1 MASRFN
7 SAPIEGPKTIKIKPG
22 VSQVSEVSEAMQNGA
37 LLLTATAGQAA
48 DWKRRLSVASGA
60 GVIETPA
67 VVSWQQ
73 WLADLIATDLSL
85 PVPLN
90 RLQETQL
97 WERVI
102 RADLPDRSSSAASI
116 RGLARHAMQALELMQ
131 EHDIDLRELA
141 GFGEEAE
148 ALARWIG
155 GIHAELARPT
165 LAGRALAAELPWRLL
180 PGLAGRME
188 ASTILLDGF
197 DRFMPLQSA
206 LLAVLQAGGVQLL
219 CIESDAPPGEVI
231 VTACTDEGEEVDLLT
246 RRIATLL
253 QEKPE
258 ARIALLTGDS
268 IRDSEPLG
276 LALDR
281 CLLPAARHNPA
292 DETRA
297 VVMPAGSLFDAPMI
311 RQLLFVLGLAGKR
324 SLALSD
330 CSRLLLS
337 PWLKGYAAERAGR
350 AALDGWLRRRN
361 MHHLSIP
368 WLLGSGRLDG
378 LPEFAGAL
386 SALNDWKVTRHSAS
400 DWVSELNRLLQE
412 LGFLPSG
419 FEAGDLR
426 SDAEIRLINTL
437 RDQLASLVCL
447 DALDDTMS
455 WSRFLAILRS
465 SCTAKPLQNEAAFPN
480 VVVMPFT
487 QAAGL
492 KFDVVLLAGFDEE
505 AAPMPARS
513 LPLLPLPLQQK
524 YRIRQCNAVLAY
536 ERSSFLWQA
545 VLRAAPRIE
554 ISYARVRGEQECR
567 PSPFAAGC
575 EQRDYL
581 PVEVDR
587 GSATMMG
594 WTMEPFEDAPSVPLR
609 EGELQRGGTAVIR
622 DQSACPFR
630 AFARHRLGLT
640 PLEESTPG
648 IEPTVKGS
656 LLHLALEELWRRL
669 QSADR
674 LHALDEESERQLI
687 EAAIAHAWEQGGA
700 VPARLQAIESRR
712 MRTLLGQWLEIE
724 RGRPPFQVLALEEEW
739 RLQLPQSGPN
749 RFDVRI
755 KADRIDRDAHGHR
768 ILIDYKSGA
777 KQRIAQWIGE
787 RIEEP
792 QLPLY
797 ALAANLGHEDAVS
810 FASLRAGEMGF
821 EGLAG
826 EDIGIE
832 GIAACDGK
840 RNHPEDWD
848 AVLEVWREKIDALA
862 AEFANGECRVMP
874 RDADAC
880 RYCGLEAVCRI
891 EETGFDLDAGDDEA

>member
-1 MASRFN
+1 MRFF
-7 SAPIEGPKTIKIKPG
+7 SPPIEGSQRLKIKSGFAPENG
-22 VSQVSEVSEAMQNGA
+22 DPPAQVLAALHDGA
-37 LLLTATAGQAA
+37 ILLTATSGLAS
-48 DWKRRLSVASGA
+48 DWKRRLAVASGSA
-60 GVIETPA
+60 VIETPL
-67 VVSWQQ
+67 VESWTQ
-73 WLADLIATDLSL
+73 WLADRIAADLSL

-97 WERVI
+97 WEGVI
-102 RADLPDRSSSAASI
+102 RADLLDRSSSAASI
-116 RGLARHAMQALELMQ
+116 RGLARHAMQAWHVMQ
-131 EHDIDLRELA
+131 EQGIDLRELTGA
-141 GFGEEAE
+141 GEEAE

-155 GIHAELARPT
+155 RMHVELAKPAF
-165 LAGRALAAELPWRLL
+165 AGRALAAELPWRLL
-180 PGLAGRME
+180 TGLAEGAE
-188 ASTILLDGF
+188 FHTILLDGF
-197 DRFMPLQSA
+197 DRFTPLQSA
-206 LLAVLQAGGVQLL
+206 LLAALQGGGVQLL
-219 CIESDAPPGEVI
+219 RVASDAYPSEPV
-231 VTACTDEGEEVDLLT
+231 VTACVDEDEEVGLLT

-253 QEKPE
+253 QESPE

-268 IRDSEPLG
+268 IRDLKLLG
-276 LALDR
+276 RALDR
-281 CLLPAARHNPA
+281 HLFSAALQNPA

-297 VVMPAGSLFDAPMI
+297 VLMPADSLFDAPMI

-324 SLALSD
+324 SLALTD
-330 CSRLLLS
+330 CSHLLLS
-337 PWLKGYAAERAGR
+337 PWLKGYAAERTGR

-368 WLLGSGRLDG
+368 WLLGSGRLDA
-378 LPEFAGAL
+378 LPEFAGVL
-386 SALNDWKVTRHSAS
+386 SALHGWKGGRHSAS
-400 DWVSELNRLLQE
+400 DWVSELNRLLQR

-419 FEAGDLR
+419 FDADER
-426 SDAEIRLINTL
+426 FSDAEVRLINSL

-447 DALDDTMS
+447 DVLDEVMS
-455 WSRFLAILRS
+455 WSRFLGILRS
-465 SCTAKPLQNEAAFPN
+465 SCAAQPLQHEVAFPN
-480 VVVMPFT
+480 VVVMPFA

-505 AAPMPARS
+505 AAPMAARS
-513 LPLLPLPLQQK
+513 LPLLPLPLQQR
-524 YRIRQCNAVLAY
+524 YGIRQCNAALAY
-536 ERSSFLWQA
+536 ERSSFLWQS
-545 VLRAAPRIE
+545 VLQAAPRIE
-554 ISYARVRGEQECR
+554 ISYARMRGEQECR
-567 PSPFAAGC
+567 ISPFAANYK
-575 EQRDYL
+575 QRSCLAAELDSE
-581 PVEVDR
+581 P
-587 GSATMMG
+587 G
-594 WTMEPFEDAPSVPLR
+594 WPMELFEDAPSIPLR

-630 AFARHRLGLT
+630 SFARHRLGLT

-674 LHALDEESERQLI
+674 LHSLDEDGERQLI
-687 EAAIAHAWEQGGA
+687 EAAIAHAWEQGVS

-712 MRTLLGQWLEIE
+712 MHTLLGQWLEIE
-724 RGRPPFQVLALEEEW
+724 RKRPPFQVLALEQEW
-739 RLQLPQSGPN
+739 QLHLPGSGSN

-755 KADRIDRDAHGHR
+755 KADRIDRDAYGRR

-777 KQRIAQWIGE
+777 KQRVRQWIGE

-797 ALAANLGHEDAVS
+797 ALAAALGHEDAVS

-826 EDIGIE
+826 EDVGIE

-848 AVLEVWREKIDALA
+848 AVLQAWREQIDSLA
-862 AEFANGECRVMP
+862 AEFANGECRVTP
-874 RDADAC
+874 RDANAC

-891 EETGFDLDAGDDEA
+891 EETGFDLDAGDES